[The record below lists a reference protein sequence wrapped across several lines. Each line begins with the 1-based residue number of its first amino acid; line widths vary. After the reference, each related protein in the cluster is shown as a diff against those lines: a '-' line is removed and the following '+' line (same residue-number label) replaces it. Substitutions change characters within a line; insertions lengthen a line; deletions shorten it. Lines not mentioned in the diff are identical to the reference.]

1 MDQDWATILG
11 LGPAEVPRLL
21 VTEGS
26 WWRREREAQR
36 LAELDDVREL
46 GAPDWW
52 WGRWRGH
59 PVVYACVYGAA
70 RTVEPVHVL
79 GQLGCPAVAQIGS
92 CGGLVTGMQPG
103 DLVVAERIIAEDGA
117 SGHYDADRAV
127 TPDPALVDRVERL
140 SGQRGLPV
148 FRGLAVTTEVLLRQP
163 DELIARWR
171 GAGALGVD
179 MESAATVAAAR
190 WAGMGAVSVL
200 HAWDDL
206 AAGRSWTDQLPQ
218 RAAQRR
224 RDAEA
229 ALFGIVLD
237 AVLGRSITPAGDVA
251 PELFRP

>member
-1 MDQDWATILG
+1 MDQDWAEILG
-11 LGPAEVPRLL
+11 LAPGEVPRLL

-26 WWRREREAQR
+26 WWRRDREAQR
-36 LAELDDVREL
+36 LAELDDVCEL

-79 GQLGCPAVAQIGS
+79 GQLGCPAAAQIGS
-92 CGGLVTGMQPG
+92 CGGLVAGMRPG
-103 DLVVAERIIAEDGA
+103 DLVIAERIAAEDGA
-117 SGHYDADRAV
+117 SVHYGAAGAV
-127 TPDPALVDRVERL
+127 TPDPTLVDRAAQL
-140 SGQRGLPV
+140 AGGRGLSV
-148 FRGLAVTTEVLLRQP
+148 HRGHTVTTEVLLRQP
-163 DELIARWR
+163 VELVARWR
-171 GAGALGVD
+171 DGGALGVD

-190 WAGMGAVSVL
+190 WAGMRAVSVL

-206 AAGRSWTDQLPQ
+206 AAGRSWTDELPE
-218 RAAQRR
+218 RDARRR

-237 AVLGRSITPAGDVA
+237 AVLG
-251 PELFRP
+251 